1 MIHDNDQSFLM
12 IPGERVFIMMENVVC
27 NYKVEN
33 RYKTLMGEML
43 VTNYRF
49 LINDDITLDIPLAT
63 IEDEKFVQPIF
74 GCNYLKGT
82 TPFINDESKK
92 INWKIYM
99 IGYGS
104 LTPILMEM
112 CRKAKQKHKEQ
123 TTRTLTHHTYNVAYI
138 DPNNPCDIILCD
150 DS

>member
-1 MIHDNDQSFLM
+1 MIHDNDRNFFM
-12 IPGERVFIMMENVVC
+12 IPGERVLILIENVIC

-33 RYKTLMGEML
+33 RYKNLRGEML

-49 LINDDITLDIPLAT
+49 LINYDVTLDLPLAT
-63 IEDEKFVQPIF
+63 VEDEKFVQPIF

-92 INWKIYM
+92 INWKLYM
-99 IGYGS
+99 IGYGH

-112 CRKAKQKHKEQ
+112 CQTAKQKYKEQ
-123 TTRTLTHHTYNVAYI
+123 TTHTHTHHTSNIAYI
-138 DPNNPCDIILCD
+138 DPSNPCNVLLCD
-150 DS
+150 GS